1 MKRFVITTASAVAL
15 TAGLVGLAAPAV
27 AAPSANTNA
36 QATITSLEE
45 QGFHVVVNRLSER
58 PLTEAYVVS
67 LGEGASVTHAAGAA
81 DGSAALQFGPITTST
96 VYVNVR

>member
-1 MKRFVITTASAVAL
+1 MKRFVIATAGASAL
-15 TAGLVGLAAPAV
+15 TAALVGLAAPAV

-58 PLTEAYVVS
+58 PLTEANVVS
-67 LGEGASVTHAAGAA
+67 LGEGASVTHAVSDASGNDAR
-81 DGSAALQFGPITTST
+81 QFGPVTAST